1 MSPTRISLA
10 AVVAITIT
18 AFFYFDLAAYFQL
31 DYLKTKQ
38 ALLATH
44 VAATPLRSAAIYFF
58 IYVAVA
64 ALSLP
69 GAAILTLVGGAIFGL
84 LWGTILVSFASTL
97 GATCAFL
104 LSRYLFQ
111 DVVGKRFQTRM
122 AAINDGINKDGAF
135 YLFTLRLV
143 PIFPFF
149 VINLAMGLTTLKAWT
164 FLFVS
169 QLGMF
174 PATLVFVNAGTQL
187 AKIESTTDILSPA
200 LIVSFAALGVFPLIA
215 KRIAAFIKRTR
226 ALRSFPKPA
235 HFDRNLIVI
244 GAGSAGLVCSYIAA
258 ATNAKVTLIEKHL
271 MGGDCLN
278 TGCVPSK
285 ALLRSAKF
293 IHQARH
299 SQRYGIAKTNVEF
312 DFREVMER
320 VRGVVEQIA
329 PHDSVERYSGLGV
342 ECLEGEAEI
351 LSPYRVRVGDRELT
365 TRNIVIAAG
374 ASPFV
379 PPIPGLDQIDFL
391 SSNNLWDLQ
400 VLPPRLVVLGG
411 GPIGCEISQ
420 AFARLGSAVTQ
431 IEMAPRLLM
440 REDEVVSS
448 TILQALQR
456 DGVDV
461 KLDYRAVE
469 FRNNGTDKTVICETI
484 GDNSEATLEVAFD
497 EVVVAVGRRANVK
510 GYGVE
515 ELGLSLNP
523 DGTIA
528 TDSYLAT
535 DIPNIYACGDVAGP
549 YQFTHTASHQ
559 AWYAAINSLFGGFKQ
574 FAVDYS
580 VIPWCTFTDP
590 EVARVGLNETEAR
603 EQGVAFELTTF
614 DIADLDRAIADE
626 VAEGCVRVLT
636 VPGKDTI
643 IGVTIV
649 GEHAGDLLAEFVFAM
664 KHGLGLGK
672 ILSTIHIYPTL
683 AEANKF
689 AAGAWRRE
697 HAPEWLLKLATLHH
711 RRRTG

>member
-1 MSPTRISLA
+1 MTPFRIALA
-10 AVVAITIT
+10 AVAAIAIA
-18 AFFYFDLAAYFQL
+18 AFFYFDLTNYLEL
-31 DYLKTKQ
+31 DYLKGQ
-38 ALLATH
+38 QSQLAAQ
-44 VAATPLRSAAIYFF
+44 VAATPLRSAAIYFL

-104 LSRYLFQ
+104 LFRYLFQ
-111 DVVGKRFQTRM
+111 EAVGRRFRSRM
-122 AAINDGINKDGAF
+122 VAINDGINKDGAF

-149 VINLAMGLTTLKAWT
+149 VINMVMGLTSLKAWT

-174 PATLVFVNAGTQL
+174 PATLVFINAGTQL
-187 AKIESTTDILSPA
+187 AKIESTSDILSPT
-200 LIVSFAALGVFPLIA
+200 LIASFAVLGVFPLIA
-215 KRIAAFIKRTR
+215 NKIVGYIKRNR
-226 ALRSFPKPA
+226 ALRSFPKPDR
-235 HFDRNLIVI
+235 FDRNLIVI

-285 ALLRSAKF
+285 ALLRSAKL

-299 SQRYGIAKTNVEF
+299 SERYGIAKTNVEF
-312 DFREVMER
+312 DFRDVMER
-320 VRGVVEQIA
+320 VQGVVEHIA
-329 PHDSVERYSGLGV
+329 PHDSVERYSELGV
-342 ECLEGEAEI
+342 ECIEGEAEI
-351 LSPYRVRVGDRELT
+351 LSPFRVRVGDRELT
-365 TRNIVIAAG
+365 TRSIIIAAG
-374 ASPFV
+374 ASPLV
-379 PPIPGLDQIDFL
+379 PPIPGLDQIGFL
-391 SSNNLWDLQ
+391 SSDNLWDLR

-448 TILQALQR
+448 TVLGALVR
-456 DGVDV
+456 DAVDV
-461 KLDYRAVE
+461 KLGCRAIA
-469 FRNNGTDKTVICETI
+469 FRNNGADKSVVCEVLGETR
-484 GDNSEATLEVAFD
+484 GSTLEVAFD
-497 EVVVAVGRRANVK
+497 EVVVAVGRRANVA
-510 GYGVE
+510 GYGLE
-515 ELGLSLNP
+515 ELGLSLNR

-528 TDSYLAT
+528 TDRYLTT

-559 AWYAAINSLFGGFKQ
+559 AWYAAVNSLFGGFKQ
-574 FAVDYS
+574 FTVDYS

-590 EVARVGLNETEAR
+590 EVARVGLNEDEAR
-603 EQGVAFELTTF
+603 EQDVAYEITTF
-614 DIADLDRAIADE
+614 DIAALDRAIADE

-636 VPGKDTI
+636 VPGKDKI

-649 GEHAGDLLAEFVFAM
+649 GEHAGDLLAEFVLAM
-664 KHGLGLGK
+664 KHGLGLSK
-672 ILSTIHIYPTL
+672 ILGTIHIYPTL

-689 AAGAWRRE
+689 AAGAWRRA
-697 HAPEWLLKLATLHH
+697 HTPAWLLKLSTLHH
-711 RRRTG
+711 RRRLD